1 MTELEV
7 RLRRE
12 LQNRAQRLA
21 PADPRPLREPPAR
34 SPAGRARWMAPLA
47 AMAAMVVVI
56 GGLVLLQR
64 TTPPVNGNGR
74 TADPPL
80 VAIAGISGSARAPAY
95 SIEMMSPRTGRVAKV
110 VPRASTGNG
119 FALSPDSKNVFVVG
133 PGSIQIRRISVA
145 TGKISFVADG
155 AYPAVSPDSRYLAY
169 VTGREFTD
177 IAVRDL
183 RTGGTRVIN
192 LRSLIGKSG
201 ILLNGGTVTW
211 LGDGTEIL
219 AVPGEVGGPL
229 VRTAGVT
236 GTAGAASDGRAL
248 PARFRAVVI
257 RVRPAG
263 LSATRIWIAGRDPD
277 LSVIRGDLSKQR
289 SFLIARQGSQA
300 AGTRKAVMGAL
311 VEATLRGR
319 GVVERRIASLPARI
333 MPVAIAPYG
342 DRILYLAGHTPP
354 GLWAAAIRNGRL
366 LGQHHL
372 FTSTPKFKFNQA
384 AW

>member
-1 MTELEV
+1 
-7 RLRRE
+7 
-12 LQNRAQRLA
+12 
-21 PADPRPLREPPAR
+21 
-34 SPAGRARWMAPLA
+34 MAPLA

-95 SIEMMSPRTGRVAKV
+95 SIEMVSPRTGRVAKV
-110 VPRASTGNG
+110 VPRAGTGNG
-119 FALSPDSKNVFVVG
+119 FALSPDSKNVFVVSFSHF
-133 PGSIQIRRISVA
+133 PPQIRRISVA

-155 AYPAVSPDSRYLAY
+155 VYPAVSPDSRYLAY
-169 VTGREFTD
+169 ATGESYTE

-192 LRSLIGKSG
+192 LRSLMGKDG
-201 ILLNGGTVTW
+201 PFINGGTVTW

-219 AVPGEVGGPL
+219 AVPGAVGVSLGGS
-229 VRTAGVT
+229 TSVT
-236 GTAGAASDGRAL
+236 GTGGAASGSRAA

-263 LSATRIWIAGRDPD
+263 LAARRIWVAGRDPS
-277 LSVIRGDLSKQR
+277 LSVIRGDLSKRR
-289 SFLIARQGSQA
+289 SFLIARQGWPA
-300 AGTRKAVMGAL
+300 AGTGKAVMGAL

-319 GVVERRIASLPARI
+319 GVVVRRIASLPARI
-333 MPVAIAPYG
+333 MPVAIAPGG
-342 DRILYLAGHTPP
+342 DRILYLDGRPTA
-354 GLWAAAIRNGRL
+354 LWAATIRNGRL

-372 FTSTPKFKFNQA
+372 FTNTPKFKFNQA